1 MCPVHARLPVSE
13 IPVAVP
19 VYSAGCC
26 EEPEGAQ
33 GSGRL
38 RAAERP
44 GDVGA
49 GSAGLA
55 SSSVGK
61 WGSRRYE
68 GESWGAG
75 DPGQPRALS
84 SEGTGLGQRPSPGK
98 YRMHFFFLLC
108 WILGAFPVTASS
120 SSRSCP
126 APTSLGRAACA
137 AASPCGPAHNTWLAL
152 PGTVRATYGPGSG

>member
-13 IPVAVP
+13 TPVAVP
-19 VYSAGCC
+19 VYSAGHWRG
-26 EEPEGAQ
+26 PVAAQ
-33 GSGRL
+33 GAGRL

-98 YRMHFFFLLC
+98 YRMHFFFLLGIVKRVIC
-108 WILGAFPVTASS
+108 KQRVNS
-120 SSRSCP
+120 
-126 APTSLGRAACA
+126 
-137 AASPCGPAHNTWLAL
+137 
-152 PGTVRATYGPGSG
+152 